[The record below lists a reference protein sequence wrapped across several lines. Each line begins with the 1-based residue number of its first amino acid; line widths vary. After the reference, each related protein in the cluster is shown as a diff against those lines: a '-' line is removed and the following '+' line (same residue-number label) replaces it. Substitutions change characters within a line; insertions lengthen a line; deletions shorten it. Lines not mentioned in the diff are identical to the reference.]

1 MEINECLVVAIVS
14 CRSRT
19 YLLREAGTLV
29 WERSQY
35 EAAEKIQTHYEIKTF
50 MAPMNRRRD
59 HENPPRAT
67 DAWSSCDT
75 LKTKKTNSQ
84 MWVWTWH
91 STGKLGQSCN
101 DQVKNQWTQGSRN
114 AWGDSASWNWH
125 LLGKLSTQLFRCIY
139 HVGQSRNNFSILPG
153 LQPTVRV
160 DPQHL
165 GFQHSKHLHHAFW
178 SPSAWWSLDS
188 LSYLE
193 SHSVQQINW

>member
-1 MEINECLVVAIVS
+1 MNVWWWRMSVAGVGLTCS
-14 CRSRT
+14 EKQEHWYERGHNMKQQRKSRLIT
-19 YLLREAGTLV
+19 KWKLSWLPWIEEETMKFLP
-29 WERSQY
+29 EL
-35 EAAEKIQTHYEIKTF
+35 QTHDQAVIL
-50 MAPMNRRRD
+50 
-59 HENPPRAT
+59 
-67 DAWSSCDT
+67 S
-75 LKTKKTNSQ
+75 KTKKTNSQ

-125 LLGKLSTQLFRCIY
+125 LLGKLSPQLFRCIY

-178 SPSAWWSLDS
+178 SPSAQWSLDS
-188 LSYLE
+188 LLYPE